1 MVLKDYLS
9 VVGHHGADVKLLAPI
24 PHRHHQ
30 VLALMPPTVAA
41 IHAHLWIAAAIH
53 ADLWIVVLAAHLP
66 HTVCHTP
73 HAIVQQVLR
82 ILRRLF
88 ENRGRAE
95 GWMCWKIF
103 PRIWRRRG
111 GHGRER
117 KRRDGGRRPG
127 SSEES
132 SLNLVLISRWRRSGG
147 LS

>member
-1 MVLKDYLS
+1 
-9 VVGHHGADVKLLAPI
+9 
-24 PHRHHQ
+24 
-30 VLALMPPTVAA
+30 MPPTVAA
-41 IHAHLWIAAAIH
+41 IHAHLWIAAAVH
-53 ADLWIVVLAAHLP
+53 ADLWIAVLAAHLP

-82 ILRRLF
+82 IRRRLF

-117 KRRDGGRRPG
+117 KRRDGGEAARIERRKQPQPCLDLALEEERRPKL
-127 SSEES
+127 E
-132 SLNLVLISRWRRSGG
+132 RRRI
-147 LS
+147 